1 MDSLRASLLVRRRG
15 NFEGGAGAPPP
26 KFSANSHKVSL
37 LAGGLSSAQ
46 CYPRFKR
53 LRTYVFVFSHIRGHG
68 TGKKRTGNSARI
80 FLQSFYNRENY
91 PSVGACKRNYLNV
104 NPCDESVT
112 EVHSQPPHKRTLT
125 RKITERSSQTKAI

>member
-1 MDSLRASLLVRRRG
+1 MDSLRASLLVRRRRR
-15 NFEGGAGAPPP
+15 
-26 KFSANSHKVSL
+26 
-37 LAGGLSSAQ
+37 
-46 CYPRFKR
+46 PRFER
-53 LRTYVFVFSHIRGHG
+53 LRTYVFVFSHTKGHG

-80 FLQSFYNRENY
+80 FLQSFYNCENY

-125 RKITERSSQTKAI
+125 RKITERSSLKQTKASINLLYHNRSLQCNEMNRARTPYTVPSVG